1 MGKINSY
8 SGADAGGVA
17 LESNCLEHWR
27 VPVSRRFAE
36 PVAELGRQWP
46 LIIRVSDADDRLIE
60 QDQVVCHREE
70 DEEENEEDRDHV
82 TAIDESRL
90 EYRAEG
96 NANIV
101 MAVQGSRY
109 VLRLRKTD
117 VTRSDGK
124 DSPIDLVR
132 FIKYTRVMASLFSEH
147 FVPELKLGRVETYD
161 LDAFNKKLVQFR
173 PVTRLDKE
181 IRVRDGILYP
191 DVAFLPAKLSPYGG
205 CGGGGCRPRDN
216 FVESCT
222 DYGQDARS
230 LPTSTYCVEIK
241 PKQGWSFLDGN
252 YAEEEEPFPNCDS
265 LALPELA
272 GTSGGKCRFCLF
284 QYLKLQRKTIG
295 TISKYCPLDL
305 FSGKPLRMLRAI
317 KGLIGA
323 PQNNFKLTKNGRIV
337 YEETREK
344 CMLNRVLKE
353 IFQRDQQNKERRKTI
368 FMNLIK
374 ETLLKDYSVNEANSD
389 RTLLTIRKDRKKKD
403 KNLIHERTCSPINY
417 QFLPENCALKQIQDV
432 QLLVKSNLTTVQPDK
447 LRKHEYVDELY
458 EKCVD
463 CGEDC
468 TSTFI
473 DSRRRLSHFVEQY
486 LSPEERYQL
495 GATALDCSIMI
506 TFRRLADREEESL
519 PAVAQRHIISI
530 EGIKFL
536 TNVTI
541 TDLDPK
547 TLQHVQRKYLGQ
559 LRESAVAYREF
570 LSKIKR

>member
-1 MGKINSY
+1 MGKINNY
-8 SGADAGGVA
+8 SGDEGGEVA
-17 LESNCLEHWR
+17 LERNRWKHWKD
-27 VPVSRRFAE
+27 PTSREFVEAE
-36 PVAELGRQWP
+36 AELGRP
-46 LIIRVSDADDRLIE
+46 RLPRMTIITVSDVDDRLIA
-60 QDQVVCHREE
+60 QDLVVCHREE
-70 DEEENEEDRDHV
+70 DGDQEHV

-90 EYRAEG
+90 VYRAEG

-101 MAVQGSRY
+101 MAVQGGQY
-109 VLRLRKTD
+109 VLRLRKSD
-117 VTRSDGK
+117 VTRTAGK
-124 DSPIDLVR
+124 DSQIDLVR
-132 FIKYTRVMASLFSEH
+132 FIKYTRVMASLFSEY

-161 LDAFNKKLVQFR
+161 LDAFNKKLIKFR

-191 DVAFLPAKLSPYGG
+191 DVAFLPAKLSPYNSG
-205 CGGGGCRPRDN
+205 DQQKDS
-216 FVESCT
+216 FQSYT
-222 DYGQDARS
+222 DYVQNARP
-230 LPTSTYCVEIK
+230 LIFNTYCVEIK

-252 YAEEEEPFPNCDS
+252 HAEEEPFPNCDS
-265 LALPELA
+265 LALPELG

-284 QYLKLQRKTIG
+284 QYLKLQRNTIDN
-295 TISKYCPLDL
+295 ISKYCPLDL

-323 PQNNFKLTKNGRIV
+323 PQNNFKLTKNGHIV
-337 YEETREK
+337 YDETQEK
-344 CMLNRVLKE
+344 GMFNRVLKE
-353 IFQRDQQNKERRKTI
+353 IFQRDHKNKERRKTI

-374 ETLLKDYSVNEANSD
+374 ETLLKDYSTNEANSD

-403 KNLIHERTCSPINY
+403 KNLIHDRTCSPINY
-417 QFLPENCALKQIQDV
+417 QLLPKNCALKQIQDV
-432 QLLVKSNLTTVQPDK
+432 QLLVKSNLTMVQPDK

-458 EKCVD
+458 EKFLEYR
-463 CGEDC
+463 EDC
-468 TSTFI
+468 I
-473 DSRRRLSHFVEQY
+473 NDRRRLTHFVEQY
-486 LSPEERYQL
+486 LCPEERYQL

-519 PAVAQRHIISI
+519 PAVALRHIVSI
-530 EGIKFL
+530 EGMKFL

-570 LSKIKR
+570 LSKMKR

>member
-1 MGKINSY
+1 MRKP
-8 SGADAGGVA
+8 
-17 LESNCLEHWR
+17 R
-27 VPVSRRFAE
+27 T
-36 PVAELGRQWP
+36 
-46 LIIRVSDADDRLIE
+46 IITVSDADDRLIE
-60 QDQVVCHREE
+60 QTMVEAVE
-70 DEEENEEDRDHV
+70 DEEEDDQDIRGSEEEQV
-82 TAIDESRL
+82 TAIEEDRL

-101 MAVQGSRY
+101 MAVRGSRY
-109 VLRLRKTD
+109 VLRLRKFD
-117 VTRSDGK
+117 VARSEGK

-132 FIKYTRVMASLFSEH
+132 FIKYTRVMSSLFSEH

-161 LDAFNKKLVQFR
+161 LDAFNKKLIQFR

-191 DVAFLPAKLSPYGG
+191 DVAFLPAKLSPPAAQQG
-205 CGGGGCRPRDN
+205 CC
-216 FVESCT
+216 FVRSCCS
-222 DYGQDARS
+222 DYGQDADPLS
-230 LPTSTYCVEIK
+230 AGTTYCVEIK

-252 YAEEEEPFPNCDS
+252 YAEEEEGPFPNCDS

-284 QYLKLQRKTIG
+284 QYLKHQRKTIDN
-295 TISKYCPLDL
+295 ISKYCPLDL

-337 YEETREK
+337 YDESREK
-344 CMLNRVLKE
+344 CTFNRVLKE
-353 IFQRDQQNKERRKTI
+353 IFHRDQKNKERRKTI

-374 ETLLKDYSVNEANSD
+374 ETLLKDYSANEANCD

-432 QLLVKSNLTTVQPDK
+432 QLLVKSNLTKVQPGK
-447 LRKHEYVDELY
+447 LRQHEYVDELY

-463 CGEDC
+463 CREDC
-468 TSTFI
+468 AKTFI
-473 DSRRRLSHFVEQY
+473 AGRQRRLSHFTEQY

-506 TFRRLADREEESL
+506 TFRRLGEREEESL
-519 PAVAQRHIISI
+519 PATAQRHIISI
-530 EGIKFL
+530 EGMKFL

-547 TLQHVQRKYLGQ
+547 TLQHVQKKYLGQ

-570 LSKIKR
+570 LARMKR